1 MLEQW
6 KRKRDMIGGVEV
18 VLESLSLS
26 PVLRVYMRCDPWAG
40 RNVSHSSNLYMFL
53 VNGTESDSL
62 KRSIYLIGCGA
73 VVCRRKL
80 LSTFKKKTAVV
91 VFIWSKRT
99 LVMCV
104 CVCLFIVK
112 NPFFRDLFRRTD
124 SLLSPSSSPNSY
136 YILPFWLTARDPLLF
151 TFEVPASRWTNDLP
165 CEKKWGGQQDSEGS
179 VAVVLHVRSE
189 K

>member
-6 KRKRDMIGGVEV
+6 KRKRDMIGGVQV
-18 VLESLSLS
+18 VQESLSLS

-80 LSTFKKKTAVV
+80 LSTLKKKPQLL
-91 VFIWSKRT
+91 FLFDQNGPW
-99 LVMCV
+99 LCV
-104 CVCLFIVK
+104 CVCAC
-112 NPFFRDLFRRTD
+112 
-124 SLLSPSSSPNSY
+124 SLLRTHFSGIYLGGPILSSLPAPVPILIIFSPFGSQHETPFCLRLKC
-136 YILPFWLTARDPLLF
+136 LPPGERTIYHVKRRGQGSRIAR
-151 TFEVPASRWTNDLP
+151 EA
-165 CEKKWGGQQDSEGS
+165 
-179 VAVVLHVRSE
+179 
-189 K
+189 

>member
-6 KRKRDMIGGVEV
+6 KRKRDMIGGVQV
-18 VLESLSLS
+18 VQESLSLS

-91 VFIWSKRT
+91 VFI
-99 LVMCV
+99 
-104 CVCLFIVK
+104 
-112 NPFFRDLFRRTD
+112 
-124 SLLSPSSSPNSY
+124 
-136 YILPFWLTARDPLLF
+136 
-151 TFEVPASRWTNDLP
+151 
-165 CEKKWGGQQDSEGS
+165 
-179 VAVVLHVRSE
+179 
-189 K
+189 